1 MNEAALGVADKSQ
14 LRVLRLGLL
23 QDGMLESQPE
33 RQHESRK
40 LEIKRVNFLAAD
52 VAQYQRGIIRCQ
64 AAPSSNVGDRQA
76 YPL

>member
-33 RQHESRK
+33 RQHESQK

-52 VAQYQRGIIRCQ
+52 VAQEQRGIIRSQ
-64 AAPSSNVGDRQA
+64 AAPGSGKANR
-76 YPL
+76 